1 MNPSPP
7 VPFRA
12 NKRTGFSLVELM
24 ISLTLGVVVT
34 GGLVQL
40 FVDSARTYTLVSGQ
54 SRMQESA
61 RYALEFISGGARSA
75 GHIGCAP
82 EMDNIVRGLRGN
94 WGLIPEFNLT
104 LTVEGFEGNDDGTW
118 TPPLTSL
125 PRTEGGTNWNV
136 HTPGNGIDTNV
147 ITPGTDVVVFRTV
160 QYPGQRLMTV
170 LQPDGDPV
178 VTAPGGDPGFGIG
191 DVVLVSDCEQ
201 GAMIRVTGMNVAGNQ
216 ATLLHATAA
225 TGSFYENSSVV
236 DGPVGTIPFTLSF
249 LGHSY
254 GEEASVGAVRTTIFF
269 IAPSTAVDSQGNNPS
284 SLWQKEGI
292 GAPVELVSGVDDL
305 EIHYGIDTTLADGIL
320 NVNRYVDFDDV
331 PDPAQIVA
339 VRSTVSLSS
348 VEAVTD
354 DGQQLRRTISKT
366 VLIRNAQP
374 EA

>member
-1 MNPSPP
+1 MNPSIPDP
-7 VPFRA
+7 CKAKR
-12 NKRTGFSLVELM
+12 RTGFSLVELM
-24 ISLTLGVVVT
+24 ISLALGVVVAA
-34 GGLVQL
+34 GLVQL
-40 FVDSARTYTLVSGQ
+40 FVDSARTYNLVSGQ

-61 RYALEFISGGARSA
+61 RYALEFISRGARSA

-104 LTVEGFEGNDDGTW
+104 LTVEGFEGSDDGTW

-125 PRTEGGTNWNV
+125 PRTEGGANLNV
-136 HTPGNGIDTNV
+136 HTPGNGIDTSV

-178 VTAPGGDPGFGIG
+178 VSAPGGDPGFGIG

-225 TGSFYENSSVV
+225 TGSFYENSSVI

-254 GEEASVGAVRTTIFF
+254 GRETSVGAVRTTIFF

-284 SLWQKEGI
+284 ALWQKEGI

-305 EIHYGIDTTLADGIL
+305 EIQYGIDTTLADGIL

-331 PDPAQIVA
+331 PDPGQIVA
-339 VRSTVSLSS
+339 VRSTVSVSS
-348 VEAVTD
+348 IEAVTD
-354 DGQQLRRTISKT
+354 DGQQLRRTFSKT
-366 VLIRNAQP
+366 ILVRNAQP

>member
-1 MNPSPP
+1 
-7 VPFRA
+7 
-12 NKRTGFSLVELM
+12 
-24 ISLTLGVVVT
+24 
-34 GGLVQL
+34 
-40 FVDSARTYTLVSGQ
+40 
-54 SRMQESA
+54 
-61 RYALEFISGGARSA
+61 
-75 GHIGCAP
+75 
-82 EMDNIVRGLRGN
+82 
-94 WGLIPEFNLT
+94 
-104 LTVEGFEGNDDGTW
+104 
-118 TPPLTSL
+118 
-125 PRTEGGTNWNV
+125 
-136 HTPGNGIDTNV
+136 
-147 ITPGTDVVVFRTV
+147 
-160 QYPGQRLMTV
+160 
-170 LQPDGDPV
+170 
-178 VTAPGGDPGFGIG
+178 
-191 DVVLVSDCEQ
+191 
-201 GAMIRVTGMNVAGNQ
+201 MIRVTGMNVAGNQ

-225 TGSFYENSSVV
+225 TGSFYENSSVI

-254 GEEASVGAVRTTIFF
+254 GGEASVGAVRTTIFF

-331 PDPAQIVA
+331 PDPGQIVT

>member
-1 MNPSPP
+1 MNPSIP
-7 VPFRA
+7 VPCKAKR
-12 NKRTGFSLVELM
+12 RTGFSLVELM
-24 ISLTLGVVVT
+24 ISLALGVVVAA
-34 GGLVQL
+34 GLVQL
-40 FVDSARTYTLVSGQ
+40 FVDSARTYNLVSGQ

-61 RYALEFISGGARSA
+61 RYALEFISRGARSA

-125 PRTEGGTNWNV
+125 PRTEGGANLNV

-178 VTAPGGDPGFGIG
+178 VSAPGGDPGFGIG

-225 TGSFYENSSVV
+225 TGSFYENSSVI

-254 GEEASVGAVRTTIFF
+254 GRETSVGAVRTTIFF

-284 SLWQKEGI
+284 ALWQKEGI

-305 EIHYGIDTTLADGIL
+305 EIQYGIDTTLADGIL

-331 PDPAQIVA
+331 PDPGQIVA
-339 VRSTVSLSS
+339 VRSTVSVSS
-348 VEAVTD
+348 IEAVTD
-354 DGQQLRRTISKT
+354 DGQQLRRTFSKT
-366 VLIRNAQP
+366 ILVRNAQP